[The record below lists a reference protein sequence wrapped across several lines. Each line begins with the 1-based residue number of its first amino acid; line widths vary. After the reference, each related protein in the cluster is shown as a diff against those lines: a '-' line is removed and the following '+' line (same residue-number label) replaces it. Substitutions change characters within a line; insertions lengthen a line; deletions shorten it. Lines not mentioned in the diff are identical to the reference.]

1 MYKVLS
7 YEAVRRAV
15 FVEGLSQREAARRF
29 GKDPRTIKK
38 MCAFSAPPGYR
49 RSRPAVR
56 PKLDPFLGVIDAI
69 LAADLHAPVKQRHT
83 VKRIFERLRDEHG
96 YVGGM
101 TVVKD

>member
-15 FVEGLSQREAARRF
+15 FVEGLSRSQAAKRF

-49 RSRPAVR
+49 RSRSKARAQSVP
-56 PKLDPFLGVIDAI
+56 LN
-69 LAADLHAPVKQRHT
+69 
-83 VKRIFERLRDEHG
+83 RL
-96 YVGGM
+96 
-101 TVVKD
+101 